1 MQKKNILFL
10 FLILFVSLSTSV
22 FARNYTCSICGTE
35 FTRGGFTDGKNIY
48 CGNCAEIL
56 LEQGDYYTDDKPS
69 VKVKEKPSVKV
80 ENKINTNSSGNR
92 IKAGQSKCSVC
103 KKLMVSGRYYLTLD
117 DRPVCENCSNK
128 YSDRCMT
135 CNIPVPLKTGARYGS
150 YITCDKCSKDIIV
163 TKDQLRQVF
172 NEICVYMKREFG
184 LTVPVKPENVKFSD
198 MSIMSDMIRY
208 NMYDVPEEYGEN
220 TIGLFSQ
227 DEMVIYIQKGMSRI
241 TVCDILTHE
250 SAHSWMYKY
259 GKSGADL
266 LFTEGFAEWCSY
278 KYLTNMGKTKY
289 LKDKMERESDLY
301 NEGLSKM
308 IKLEKQIGTSKI
320 TEYVRTHNRLPK
332 N

>member
-1 MQKKNILFL
+1 MQKKNILIL
-10 FLILFVSLSTSV
+10 FLILFLGLSTSV

-56 LEQGDYYTDDKPS
+56 LEQGDYYKDDN
-69 VKVKEKPSVKV
+69 VKV
-80 ENKINTNSSGNR
+80 ENKTKTNTNTGGNR
-92 IKAGQSKCSVC
+92 IKAGKTKCSVC

-128 YSDRCMT
+128 YPDRCMT

-150 YITCDKCSKDIIV
+150 YTTCDKCSKDIIV

-172 NEICVYMKREFG
+172 NEICRYMKKEFG

-198 MSIMSDMIRY
+198 MSIMSEMIRDS
-208 NMYDVPEEYGEN
+208 MYDVIDEYDEYGEN

-227 DEMVIYIQKGMSRI
+227 DDMVIYIQKGMSRI

-266 LFTEGFAEWCSY
+266 VFTEGFAEWCSY
-278 KYLTNMGKTKY
+278 KYLTNMGETKY

-308 IKLEKQIGTSKI
+308 IKLEKQVGTSKI

-332 N
+332 

>member
-1 MQKKNILFL
+1 MQKKYILVL
-10 FLILFVSLSTSV
+10 ALLLFVLLPISV
-22 FARNYTCSICGTE
+22 FARSYTCSICGTE

-69 VKVKEKPSVKV
+69 VKV
-80 ENKINTNSSGNR
+80 ENKIEIPKSNK

-103 KKLMVSGRYYLTLD
+103 RKTMMTGRYYLTLD
-117 DRPVCENCSNK
+117 DRPVCENCYNK
-128 YSDRCMT
+128 YPDRCMT

-150 YITCDKCSKDIIV
+150 YTTCDKCSKDIIV

-172 NEICVYMKREFG
+172 NEICIYMKKEFG
-184 LTVPVKPENVKFSD
+184 LTVPVNPENVKFSD
-198 MSIMSDMIRY
+198 MSIMSDMIRN
-208 NMYDVPEEYGEN
+208 NMYDVPNEYGEN

-227 DEMVIYIQKGMSRI
+227 DDMVIYIQKGMSRI

-259 GKSGADL
+259 GKPGADL
-266 LFTEGFAEWCSY
+266 LFSEGFAEWCSY
-278 KYLTNMGKTKY
+278 KYLTNMGQTKY

-301 NEGLSKM
+301 NEGLNKM

-332 N
+332 